1 VVRFPIAAVALL
13 ATAGP
18 ASSQFV
24 GNTLQASLDMRLMI
38 CAAGGGC
45 DSKPLPLRGLNIYVP
60 NRRTAFIDGARTGEV
75 PLGRWIAAE
84 KGARYGFFLAG
95 DRLDFKIT
103 VAGVVVGLSFRA
115 AGKGCTIAG
124 IAGSS
129 AERAVLVSATPKY
142 CRIVPGRAAG

>member
-1 VVRFPIAAVALL
+1 MRFSIAAVALL

-18 ASSQFV
+18 ASAQFV
-24 GNTLQASLDMRLMI
+24 GNTLQALMDIRLMV

-45 DSKPLPLRGLNIYVP
+45 DNKPMPLRGLVIYVP
-60 NRRTAFIDGARTGEV
+60 NQRTAYLDGTKAGEV
-75 PLGRWIAAE
+75 PLGRWIAGE

-115 AGKGCTIAG
+115 AGKRCTIAG
-124 IAGSS
+124 IAGSTG
-129 AERAVLVSATPKY
+129 ERAVLVSATPKY
-142 CRIVPGRAAG
+142 CRIVPGRVTS